1 MDAPLLNIVLMKKKK
16 IYIYIL
22 NIFRKNFLSL
32 VILCMEKKNQIFRIK
47 IDRVKIFF
55 MPKITLGGV
64 LKKKKNI
71 QQTLNI

>member
-1 MDAPLLNIVLMKKKK
+1 
-16 IYIYIL
+16 
-22 NIFRKNFLSL
+22 
-32 VILCMEKKNQIFRIK
+32 MEKKNQIFRIK

-64 LKKKKNI
+64 FKKKKNI